1 MTTAAAVP
9 RPAPETDRGG
19 ELSHKQIVT
28 ILVGLALGMFLAALD
43 QTVVSTA
50 IRTIADDLGG
60 LSQQAWATTAFLI
73 TGTISTPLYGK
84 LSDIYGRKPL
94 FLFAIS
100 IFLVGSVLCTFATSM
115 YMLAAFRAVQGL
127 GAGGLFALA
136 LTILGDIVPP
146 RERARYQGYI
156 LAVFGTSSVLGPVIG
171 GVLSGQASIAGIDGW
186 RWIFLVNVPIGAVAL
201 VVVAKVLNVPH
212 TPRRARIDWPGAV
225 ALAIGLV
232 PLLIVAE
239 QGREWGWDSGRS
251 ITCYVVG
258 VVGIGLFILAERYYG
273 DDALLPLRLFRNGV
287 FSLSSVAGVVI
298 GMGMFGGIAL
308 LPQFL
313 QIVHGASPTESGFLM
328 LPLVGGIMVASIV
341 SGQITSRTGKYKI
354 FPIVGTAFMVG
365 AMLLMHFLLDVD
377 IPLWELDLYM
387 ALFGLGLGLCMQ
399 TLVLA
404 VQNAVPAR
412 DMGVA
417 TASSTFF
424 RQMGGTLGTAIF
436 LSILFSTVGD
446 KISGAFRTASAT
458 GFDGA
463 LADPAVTSNPANAQI
478 LGALRS
484 GNADATG
491 VLDDSSFLQRIDA
504 RLARPFLVGFTESMT
519 LTFLIVAC
527 VLAVAFVLVLFI
539 KELPLRTMSGAQARL
554 AEEAGQP
561 EPPATVGAAVEALEQ
576 HREPALAGA
585 AMGGVGG
592 APPGASANG
601 HPPVGSANGDGW
613 NGNGN
618 GTRGRHAMS
627 AGLNGD
633 GSPQAPHVAG
643 ETGPVSTRP
652 FEDPSA
658 ATGPIPVVPAAAHNG
673 GFHGGEGPAVSGI
686 VHRADGT
693 GLAGAVVTLTD
704 PAGRQEGRTTTDR
717 EGNYRIAVSTG
728 GTYLVVA
735 TSGTFQPYAAM
746 VAVADRPVRHD
757 VPLAGTSGVRG
768 TIRDADGT
776 PVGLAMLTLID
787 ARGDVAATGSPDATG
802 RYTLAGVPEGR
813 YTLTITGPAFQPVA
827 QSVEL
832 GSGTTIDRD
841 VALPRRARLVGT
853 VVAASDGRGVG
864 EALATLIDER
874 GTVVASTVTAPDGS
888 FAFEDLP
895 GGAYTLTASGY
906 APVASIV
913 AVGAGEVTSVD
924 VEFPAPHSAGAP
936 DQTGIAGGVR

>member
-1 MTTAAAVP
+1 MTTAAAP
-9 RPAPETDRGG
+9 RQAPETDRGG
-19 ELSHKQIVT
+19 ELTHKQIVT

-84 LSDIYGRKPL
+84 LSDIFGRKPL
-94 FLFAIS
+94 FLTAIS

-115 YMLAAFRAVQGL
+115 YMLAGFRAVQGL

-171 GVLSGQASIAGIDGW
+171 GVLSGQATILGIDGW
-186 RWIFLVNVPIGAVAL
+186 RWIFLVNVPIGAIAL

-212 TPRRARIDWPGAV
+212 TPRKARIDWPGAV
-225 ALAIGLV
+225 ALAICLV

-239 QGREWGWDSGRS
+239 QGREWGWDSGRAF
-251 ITCYVVG
+251 TCYIIG
-258 VVGIGLFILAERYYG
+258 VVGLALFILCERLYG

-287 FSLSSVAGVVI
+287 FSLTSVVGVVV

-328 LPLVGGIMVASIV
+328 LPLVLGIMVGAAG

-354 FPIVGTAFMVG
+354 FPVVGTAFMVA
-365 AMLLMHFLLDVD
+365 AMLLMHFLVDVN
-377 IPLWELDLYM
+377 IALWELDLYM
-387 ALFGLGLGLCMQ
+387 GLFGLGLGLSMQ

-446 KISGAFRTASAT
+446 KISDAFRTSAAT

-463 LADPAVTSNPANAQI
+463 LTDPAVTSNPANAQI
-478 LGALRS
+478 LSAIQG
-484 GNADATG
+484 GNASATG
-491 VLDDSSFLQRIDA
+491 VLNDSSFLQTIDP
-504 RLARPFLVGFTESMT
+504 RLAHPFLVGFTESMT
-519 LTFLIVAC
+519 LTFLIVAI
-527 VLAVAFVLVLFI
+527 VLVLAFVLVLFV
-539 KELPLRTMSGAQARL
+539 KELPLRTMSGNQARL
-554 AEEAGQP
+554 AEEAEQP
-561 EPPATVGAAVEALEQ
+561 GPPATVGAAVEAIEQ
-576 HREPALAGA
+576 HQPALAA
-585 AMGGVGG
+585 AAVGG
-592 APPGASANG
+592 GAGTGPSYAGQPLAGSAYNG
-601 HPPVGSANGDGW
+601 HE

-618 GTRGRHAMS
+618 GLRGRHAMS
-627 AGLNGD
+627 ADLNGD
-633 GSPQAPHVAG
+633 RPRSADRDGAG
-643 ETGPVSTRP
+643 P

-658 ATGPIPVVPAAAHNG
+658 TTGPIPVVAGAGNAD
-673 GFHGGEGPAVSGI
+673 GFAGDGPAVSGI

-693 GLAGAVVTLTD
+693 GLADAVVTLTD

-717 EGNYRIAVSTG
+717 EGNYRIPVTTG

-746 VAVADRPVRHD
+746 VAVADRAVRHD
-757 VPLAGTSGVRG
+757 VPLAGPPGVRG
-768 TIRDADGT
+768 TLRD
-776 PVGLAMLTLID
+776 
-787 ARGDVAATGSPDATG
+787 
-802 RYTLAGVPEGR
+802 
-813 YTLTITGPAFQPVA
+813 
-827 QSVEL
+827 
-832 GSGTTIDRD
+832 
-841 VALPRRARLVGT
+841 
-853 VVAASDGRGVG
+853 
-864 EALATLIDER
+864 
-874 GTVVASTVTAPDGS
+874 PDG
-888 FAFEDLP
+888 AP
-895 GGAYTLTASGY
+895 GRQAPLT
-906 APVASIV
+906 
-913 AVGAGEVTSVD
+913 
-924 VEFPAPHSAGAP
+924 
-936 DQTGIAGGVR
+936 Q

>member
-1 MTTAAAVP
+1 
-9 RPAPETDRGG
+9 
-19 ELSHKQIVT
+19 
-28 ILVGLALGMFLAALD
+28 
-43 QTVVSTA
+43 
-50 IRTIADDLGG
+50 
-60 LSQQAWATTAFLI
+60 
-73 TGTISTPLYGK
+73 
-84 LSDIYGRKPL
+84 
-94 FLFAIS
+94 
-100 IFLVGSVLCTFATSM
+100 
-115 YMLAAFRAVQGL
+115 
-127 GAGGLFALA
+127 
-136 LTILGDIVPP
+136 
-146 RERARYQGYI
+146 
-156 LAVFGTSSVLGPVIG
+156 
-171 GVLSGQASIAGIDGW
+171 
-186 RWIFLVNVPIGAVAL
+186 
-201 VVVAKVLNVPH
+201 
-212 TPRRARIDWPGAV
+212 
-225 ALAIGLV
+225 
-232 PLLIVAE
+232 
-239 QGREWGWDSGRS
+239 
-251 ITCYVVG
+251 
-258 VVGIGLFILAERYYG
+258 
-273 DDALLPLRLFRNGV
+273 
-287 FSLSSVAGVVI
+287 
-298 GMGMFGGIAL
+298 
-308 LPQFL
+308 
-313 QIVHGASPTESGFLM
+313 
-328 LPLVGGIMVASIV
+328 
-341 SGQITSRTGKYKI
+341 
-354 FPIVGTAFMVG
+354 
-365 AMLLMHFLLDVD
+365 
-377 IPLWELDLYM
+377 
-387 ALFGLGLGLCMQ
+387 
-399 TLVLA
+399 
-404 VQNAVPAR
+404 
-412 DMGVA
+412 MGVA

-484 GNADATG
+484 GNANATG
-491 VLDDSSFLQRIDA
+491 VLNDSSFLQRIDA

-613 NGNGN
+613 NGNG
-618 GTRGRHAMS
+618 TRGRHAMS

-633 GSPQAPHVAG
+633 GSPQAPHLAG

-864 EALATLIDER
+864 EALATLIDAR

-913 AVGAGEVTSVD
+913 QVGAGEVTSVD

-936 DQTGIAGGVR
+936 DQTGIAGGMR